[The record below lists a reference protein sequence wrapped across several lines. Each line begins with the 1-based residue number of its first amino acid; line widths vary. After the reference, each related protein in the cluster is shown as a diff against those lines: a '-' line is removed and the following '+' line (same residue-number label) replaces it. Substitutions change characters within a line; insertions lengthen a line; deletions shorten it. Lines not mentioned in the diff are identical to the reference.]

1 MQRPREVLAFGLWGD
16 LAHYKKYYTTMSP
29 LSFSIPTGTVLR
41 GILGAILGIPA
52 DEAPEQFHDT
62 YIGLAL
68 EKPVKKVTIPLNNV
82 KVTSKK
88 HFSRYEQHK
97 PSNYEFVKD
106 PAYLVYV
113 NCEQQDMQTELYQ
126 RLREHRS
133 VYTVS
138 LGLSET
144 LANFGSARMLQVQAF
159 GRATT
164 DIRTIVPRTKMKPTR
179 DTFENARIFAEKVPV
194 RMLNSREVI
203 QYEEYLFDADGAAID
218 AEVDNVLTLEDNSKV
233 VLV

>member
-1 MQRPREVLAFGLWGD
+1 MKRPREVLAFGLWGD

-41 GILGAILGIPA
+41 GILGAILGIHA
-52 DEAPEQFHDT
+52 DEAPEHFHDT

-88 HFSRYEQHK
+88 HFSRYEAHK

-106 PAYLVYV
+106 PAYTVYV
-113 NCEQQDMQTELYQ
+113 DCGSQAMQTELYT

-133 VYTVS
+133 EYTVS

-144 LANFGSARMLQVQAF
+144 LANFGSAQVLQVEQV
-159 GRATT
+159 GKATQG
-164 DIRTIVPRTKMKPTR
+164 IRTIIPRDKMHPTK
-179 DTFENARIFAEKVPV
+179 DTFENARIFAERVPV
-194 RMLNSREVI
+194 RMLNTREVT
-203 QYEEYLFDADGAAID
+203 EYTEFLFDADGAAID
-218 AEVDNVLTLEDNSKV
+218 AEVEDVMTLENNSKV

>member
-1 MQRPREVLAFGLWGD
+1 MKRPREVLEFRLWGD

-41 GILGAILGIPA
+41 GILGAILGVPA
-52 DEAPEQFHDT
+52 DEAPEHFHDT

-88 HFSRYEQHK
+88 HFSRYESHK

-106 PAYLVYV
+106 PAYIVYV
-113 NCEQQDMQTELYQ
+113 NCEKAEMQTELYK
-126 RLREHRS
+126 RLSEHRS
-133 VYTVS
+133 EYTVS

-144 LANFGSARMLQVQAF
+144 LANFGGAKMLKV
-159 GRATT
+159 GRVGKATK
-164 DIRTIVPRTKMKPTR
+164 DIRTIVPRSMMSPTI
-179 DTFENARIFAEKVPV
+179 DTFDNARIFAEKVPV
-194 RMLNSREVI
+194 RMLNNREVI

-218 AEVDNVLTLEDNSKV
+218 AEVESAITLEDGSRI